1 MTRVRACLA
10 SEDGLTLI
18 ELLVASAMSV
28 ILVGAAGSMVIS
40 AVRDQPRISKQSQS
54 ISEARWVLE
63 RFTREI
69 RNGIRVDV
77 ATPSQV
83 SFLARVRRTTCG
95 GPVPTDPD
103 ADSIRCE
110 VTYTCTTS
118 GCTRSEDDDGQ
129 FAGTPRTIFTSSN
142 DPSVFCFVPSTDPED
157 PLECGSAASLAGTTF
172 IGVELRIPN
181 PTGPGALTVSDGAS
195 LRTAALT
202 Q

>member
-1 MTRVRACLA
+1 MRRLRARLA
-10 SEDGLTLI
+10 SEDGMTLI

-40 AVRDQPRISKQSQS
+40 AVRDQPRISKQSQNV
-54 ISEARWVLE
+54 SEARWVLE

-77 ATPSQV
+77 ATSSQV
-83 SFLARVRRTTCG
+83 SFLARVRRTSCG

-110 VTYTCTTS
+110 VTYACTTN
-118 GCTRSEDDDGQ
+118 GCTRSEAEDGQ
-129 FAGTPRTIFTSSN
+129 YDGTPQTLFTSSN
-142 DPSVFCFVPSTDPED
+142 DPNVFCYVPSTDPED

-172 IGVELRIPN
+172 IGVKLRIPN
-181 PTGPGALTVSDGAS
+181 PTGPGALAITDGAN
-195 LRTAALT
+195 LRTASLV

>member
-1 MTRVRACLA
+1 MTGVRARLA
-10 SEDGLTLI
+10 NEDGMTLI

-40 AVRDQPRISKQSQS
+40 AVRDQPRLSKQSQN

-83 SFLARVRRTTCG
+83 SFLARVRRTSCG
-95 GPVPTDPD
+95 GSVPTDPEAD
-103 ADSIRCE
+103 AIRCE
-110 VTYTCTTS
+110 VTYACTTN
-118 GCTRSEDDDGQ
+118 GCTRSEAADGQ
-129 FAGTPRTIFTSSN
+129 FDGTPATVFTSGN
-142 DPSVFCFVPSTDPED
+142 DPNVFCYVPSTDPED
-157 PLECGSAASLAGTTF
+157 QLECGPAASLAGTTF
-172 IGVELRIPN
+172 IGVKLRIPN
-181 PTGPGALTVSDGAS
+181 PAGPGSLIVSDGAS
-195 LRTAALT
+195 LRTASLV